1 MSVIL
6 SKILEAQ
13 GLLAEN
19 KVEAAAAILAP
30 LAVRHP
36 RDPNVVGLHSIV
48 LFRQR
53 KYPQALHYARQ
64 AVALVPDDPHYITN
78 LALLLMANQK
88 PKEAKAM
95 YLRALEINPDH
106 PEALLS
112 LANDALSENDPAES
126 ARYCRRVLDRRW
138 DPQICPTY
146 MAALAGL
153 GEIDQA
159 IVFGNQ
165 AIERFPNDSLLLS
178 NRCSNY
184 NYSWSATP
192 AMAAAAHRA
201 FGEGLER
208 ERPGATFLF
217 KGSDDDER
225 PLRIGLVSSDLRAH
239 SVSYFIEPFLR
250 HHDRDRFQVFAYS
263 TTRHEDA
270 VSKRLKELVA
280 GWRCCGDLIDIEIC
294 RMIEADA
301 IDILIDL
308 NGLTQNNSATV
319 FVYKPAPVQATY
331 CGYPNTTGLRG
342 VDWRIVD
349 AVTDPPPDS
358 PEAVAARGA
367 GQPDF
372 DERCTERLWRL
383 DPCFLCY
390 SPPRD
395 APEPR
400 RDPAFPG
407 PVFGS
412 FNANKKIVGPLL
424 EKWAELLRRVPGSRF
439 VLKTFEFKDEF
450 PRQRVRRAFEQGGVD
465 PSRIEILGPAPSVAE
480 HLAVY
485 GRVDVAMDT
494 MPYNGTTTTCEALWM
509 GVPVVTVAG
518 ATHASRVSAS
528 LLRTA
533 GAGEL
538 VAPDVDAMLDMAAT
552 LATSPERLA
561 HYRTSL
567 RPMLAASPLCDA
579 KRFAAS
585 FGDAL
590 RGMWKAR
597 RTRVGDV

>member
-6 SKILEAQ
+6 SKVLEAQ

-19 KVEAAAAILAP
+19 KVDAAAALLAP

-36 RDPNVVGLHSIV
+36 KEPNIVGLYSII

-53 KYPQALHYARQ
+53 KYPQSLHYARQ
-64 AVALVPDDPHYITN
+64 AVALVPDDVHYVTN

-88 PKEAKAM
+88 AKEARTW
-95 YLRALEINPDH
+95 YLRALELNPNH
-106 PEALLS
+106 VEALLS
-112 LANDALSENDPAES
+112 LANEALTENNPREA
-126 ARYCRRVLDRRW
+126 AAYCRRVLDQRW
-138 DPQICPTY
+138 EPQICPTY

-153 GEIDQA
+153 GEIEGA
-159 IVFGNQ
+159 IAFGNQ

-184 NYSWSATP
+184 NYAWNATP

-201 FGEGLER
+201 FGEALER
-208 ERPGATFLF
+208 ERPDATFIH

-225 PLRIGLVSSDLRAH
+225 PLRIGFVSSDLRSH

-250 HHDRDRFQVFAYS
+250 HHDRERFEVFAYS

-270 VSKRLKELVA
+270 TSKRLRDLVK
-280 GWRCCGDLIDIEIC
+280 GWRACGDLIDIEVC
-294 RMIEADA
+294 RLIEADA
-301 IDILIDL
+301 IDILVDL

-319 FVYKPAPVQATY
+319 FVYKPAPVQVTY
-331 CGYPNTTGLRG
+331 CGYPNTTGLRA
-342 VDWRIVD
+342 VDWRVVD
-349 AVTDPPPDS
+349 AVTDPTPDS
-358 PEAVAARGA
+358 PEAAAARAA

-400 RDPAFPG
+400 RDPLHPG

-424 EKWAELLRRVPGSRF
+424 ENWAELLRRVPASRF

-450 PRQRVRRAFEQGGVD
+450 PRDRVRRAFEQGGVD
-465 PSRIEILGPAPSVAE
+465 PCRVEILGPAATVAE

-518 ATHASRVSAS
+518 ATHAARVSAS

-533 GAGEL
+533 GAPEL
-538 VAPDVDAMLDMAAT
+538 VAPDVDAMLEMAAT

-561 HYRTSL
+561 HYRTAL

-579 KRFAAS
+579 GRFAAS
-585 FGDAL
+585 FGEAL

-597 RTRVGDV
+597 RKRAGG